1 MDAGADMQPRR
12 RGASCFA
19 CGPVLHKPPE
29 TPNCGQTSG
38 GSQFVDPA
46 AGQCVPCFG
55 ARSPNLRAHRRW
67 IPGLACIGSGPLVS
81 RSEERRVGK
90 ECVSTCRSRWSP
102 YYEKKKTKDKQY
114 KT

>member
-67 IPGLACIGSGPLVS
+67 IPEIGRASCRERVCQYVS
-81 RSEERRVGK
+81 ITVVAVSLK
-90 ECVSTCRSRWSP
+90 KKIKVST
-102 YYEKKKTKDKQY
+102 E
-114 KT
+114 

>member
-67 IPGLACIGSGPLVS
+67 IPGLACIGSGPL
-81 RSEERRVGK
+81 RSEEHTSELQSIMGTTYAVL
-90 ECVSTCRSRWSP
+90 CL
-102 YYEKKKTKDKQY
+102 KKK
-114 KT
+114 